1 MATGPEPQIAYAKS
15 RGLNVA
21 YSVAGEGPLDLVMVP
36 GFVSHLEGALGQ
48 PGIARQVG
56 RLGSFARV
64 IVFDKPGTGLSDPAD
79 GPATLEERMEDL
91 TAVLDAVGVE
101 RAALFGISEGALMC
115 ALFAATHPQRT
126 RALVMYG
133 SYAKGIAG
141 EGYPWAPQQ
150 VQVDLGGEMIEE
162 EWGTGVMQ
170 DVYAPSTLGDDEFSR
185 WWAQYQRLSASP
197 SMAKAAAKLA
207 AEVDI
212 RDVLPAISVPT
223 LVLHR
228 KDDSL
233 WPVEGARYIAEQ
245 IEDAKLIELDG
256 IDHFPFAG
264 DGEAIISEIEAF
276 LTGAQHEPVPERQ
289 LLTVLF
295 TDIVDSTEK
304 GADMGDQRWRE
315 LLEGHDE
322 TVRKQFERFRGREV
336 KTTGDGFLATFDGPA
351 RGIQCA
357 RAIAAAVR
365 PLGIEVRAGLHTGEC
380 EIRGDDIAGITV
392 NIGARI
398 SALAGAG
405 EVLVSGTVKDLVV
418 GSDIEFE
425 PRGEQVLKGVPG
437 EWAVFAVPDVAMRR
451 PRSPE

>member
-1 MATGPEPQIAYAKS
+1 MAADAAPEISYAKS
-15 RGLNVA
+15 RGLSVA

-48 PGIARQVG
+48 PRIARPVQ
-56 RLGSFARV
+56 RLASFSRV
-64 IVFDKPGTGLSDPAD
+64 IVFDKPGTGLSDPTD

-91 TAVLDAVGVE
+91 TAVLDAAGSE

-115 ALFAATHPQRT
+115 ALFAATHPDRT
-126 RALVMYG
+126 RALIMYG
-133 SYAKGIAG
+133 SYARGIADDD
-141 EGYPWAPQQ
+141 YPWAPQQ
-150 VQVDLGGEMIEE
+150 VQVDLGAEMIEE

-170 DVYAPSTLGDDEFSR
+170 DVYAPSTLGDPDFAS
-185 WWAQYQRLSASP
+185 WWARYQRMAASP
-197 SMAKAAAKLA
+197 GMAKAAAELA
-207 AEVDI
+207 AAVDI

-223 LVLHR
+223 LILHR

-233 WPVEGARYIAEQ
+233 WPIEGARYIAEQ
-245 IEDAKLIELDG
+245 IEGAEIVELEG

-264 DGEAIISEIEAF
+264 DGEALVSQIESF
-276 LTGAQHEPVPERQ
+276 LTGSQHEPEPERK

-295 TDIVDSTEK
+295 TDIVDSTER
-304 GADMGDQRWRE
+304 GAELGDRRWRE

-322 TVRKQFERFRGREV
+322 VVREQLGRYRGREV

-351 RGIQCA
+351 RGIECA
-357 RAIAAAVR
+357 RAIAAAMR

-380 EIRGDDIAGITV
+380 EIRGEDIGGITV

-418 GSDIEFE
+418 GSDIAFE
-425 PRGEQVLKGVPG
+425 PRGSHALKGVPG
-437 EWAVFAVPDVAMRR
+437 EWAIFSA
-451 PRSPE
+451 SG